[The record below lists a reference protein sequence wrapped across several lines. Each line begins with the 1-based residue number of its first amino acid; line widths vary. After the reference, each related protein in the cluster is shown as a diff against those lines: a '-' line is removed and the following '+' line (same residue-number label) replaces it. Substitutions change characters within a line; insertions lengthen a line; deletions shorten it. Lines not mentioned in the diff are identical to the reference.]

1 MKHRT
6 SKRGALFQT
15 APNAKIPKSG
25 FPLSYMNTLTTDIGR
40 LTPVMCQDVLPGD
53 TFKLS
58 DIVLTRFLPM
68 LSPVMGKINCTLRY
82 FFIPERLIWDKFQDF
97 ITGGKDGTLTPVK
110 PKIDIYDLSDQ
121 ISNGTAPKSL
131 YDYLGFGHCPGLEEQ
146 RLVDIAPFT
155 CYNLVYQEYYR
166 DQNVGEDYEDLLE
179 WVKSKEGEIDFTS
192 TVDPEETIQF
202 KDTGFFDVKQ
212 KCWKKD
218 YFTSALPWAQRGPSV
233 TIPLGD
239 TAPVTIPGQ
248 DVIFGSDSVYPGYG
262 ISAWSKSTSF
272 SNFSNLNDRDLI
284 LRNTSSESLVKNPK
298 VNSTFNSL
306 DPTESGV
313 VNVMLEGRLNG
324 IKNHDLSKTGDI
336 VGTADLSVVTGITI
350 NDLRMLA
357 RTQRWL
363 EKNAIGGGRYVE
375 QTLAHW
381 DELIPDY
388 TVQRPVYLGGAT
400 FPVQISEV
408 LQTAQVTAEGTSS
421 SSAAGVGNMYGHGIG
436 VSGKPG
442 FKRVHF
448 KEYGYILGLISFTP
462 EVSYFQGIP
471 RRFTRFDKFDYAW
484 NELAHLGE
492 QEIKNKEI
500 YIESEDPE
508 GTFGYQSRY
517 AEYKYNP
524 DEIHGDFRDSLLYW
538 TLARKFGNEPKLN
551 GDFMKIDKNV
561 VSRIFAVQD
570 TPYDHILVQLYH
582 DMPTS
587 RKLPKYGQPGI
598 HIV

>member
-25 FPLSYMNTLTTDIGR
+25 FSLSYMNTLTTDIGR

-53 TFKLS
+53 TFKLN
-58 DIVLTRFLPM
+58 DIILTRFLPM

-97 ITGGKDGTLTPVK
+97 ITGGKDGTLAPVK
-110 PKIDIYDLSDQ
+110 AQIDIYQLSDKVP
-121 ISNGTAPKSL
+121 NGTAPKSL
-131 YDYLGFGHCPGLEEQ
+131 YDYLGFGHCPGLEDQ
-146 RLVDIAPFT
+146 RLVDVAPFT

-166 DQNVGEDYEDLLE
+166 DQNVGEDLEDVLD
-179 WVKSKEGEIDFTS
+179 WVKAHEGVMDPDEYIDS
-192 TVDPEETIQF
+192 DDTITLMS
-202 KDTGFFDVKQ
+202 TGFFETRQ

-233 TIPLGD
+233 TIPIG
-239 TAPVTIPGQ
+239 TAAPVSIPRQVVELSAVNSPLGLRAFFNYPIAEDFG
-248 DVIFGSDSVYPGYG
+248 DVPSIVL
-262 ISAWSKSTSF
+262 
-272 SNFSNLNDRDLI
+272 SNLSDDFK
-284 LRNTSSESLVKNPK
+284 SGSLAAE
-298 VNSTFNSL
+298 NSQ
-306 DPTESGV
+306 GV
-313 VNVMLEGRLNG
+313 PVNVTKLYGYLHKSSG
-324 IKNHDLSKTGDI
+324 SSDPLT
-336 VGTADLSVVTGITI
+336 GTADLSEVTGITI

-363 EKNAIGGGRYVE
+363 EKNALGGGRYVE

-408 LQTAQVTAEGTSS
+408 LQTAQVTSSGTSS

-448 KEYGYILGLISFTP
+448 KEYGYILGLMSFVP

-524 DEIHGDFRDSLLYW
+524 DEIHGDFRGSLLYW
-538 TLARKFGNEPKLN
+538 TLARKFGNEPRLN

>member
-25 FPLSYMNTLTTDIGR
+25 FSLSYMNTLTTDIGR

-53 TFKLS
+53 TFKLN

-110 PKIDIYDLSDQ
+110 PQIDIYELADQ
-121 ISNGTAPKSL
+121 VSNSIAPKSL
-131 YDYLGFGHCPGLEEQ
+131 YDYLGFGHCPGLEDQ

-166 DQNVGEDYEDLLE
+166 DQNVGEDYEDLID

-192 TVDPEETIQF
+192 TIDPEETIQF
-202 KDTGFFDVKQ
+202 KDAGFFDVKQ

-239 TAPVTIPGQ
+239 SATVTIPNNQLLQINRVSSAVGIRLDLPTGRSFDNASGYVTYR
-248 DVIFGSDSVYPGYG
+248 DVSDPPV
-262 ISAWSKSTSF
+262 SAALAVSDVGGGPEQV
-272 SNFSNLNDRDLI
+272 SN
-284 LRNTSSESLVKNPK
+284 
-298 VNSTFNSL
+298 
-306 DPTESGV
+306 
-313 VNVMLEGRLNG
+313 MLGRLGSPTTPGVGLTG
-324 IKNHDLSKTGDI
+324 I
-336 VGTADLSVVTGITI
+336 ADLSQVTGITI

-408 LQTAQVTAEGTSS
+408 LQTAQVTAEGTTS

-448 KEYGYILGLISFTP
+448 KEYGYILGLMSFTP
-462 EVSYFQGIP
+462 EVSYFQGLP